1 MSRTMKKT
9 LIALLISAALAS
21 CGSERGETYLGVRE
35 VCIDGI
41 VYLVFDANNH
51 KGGITPKINADFYP
65 HTCVDIKQ

>member
-21 CGSERGETYLGVRE
+21 CGSERDETYLGVRE
-35 VCIDGI
+35 VCIDGV
-41 VYLVFDANNH
+41 VYLVFDAHN
-51 KGGITPKINADFYP
+51 KGGITPKINSDFYP

>member
-1 MSRTMKKT
+1 MKKMFVILT
-9 LIALLISAALAS
+9 ALLIAS
-21 CGSERGETYLGVRE
+21 CGSERNETYLGVRE

>member
-21 CGSERGETYLGVRE
+21 CGSERDETYLRVRE
-35 VCIDGI
+35 VCIDGV
-41 VYLVFDANNH
+41 VYLVFDAHNG
-51 KGGITPKINADFYP
+51 GGITPKINADFYP

>member
-1 MSRTMKKT
+1 MLVILTS
-9 LIALLISAALAS
+9 LLLAS
-21 CGSERGETYLGVRE
+21 CGSERNEIYLGVRE

-41 VYLVFDANNH
+41 VYLVFDVNNH